1 VVESNMEKL
10 REIFA
15 FVCFAMGVCSLILAV
30 FQAWQGKVT
39 SAAALGLAV
48 AVCAIVLYLSQIKTL
63 KVWQVEVE
71 LRETLDRAEEI
82 IGRVRKLAAISARAS
97 YLTIAWGNRLG
108 TPTAKDKQV
117 VLDAIDAQLTDL
129 KVTSDE
135 RAVIVRPWVQ
145 MIKADFFF
153 LFTQVIR
160 EFATLKA
167 SDLTAKIHATNSK
180 EANDA
185 AMAHS
190 DLISPWSKQ
199 NEKFKPM
206 QRLENKSLAVVIDE
220 YMPGKGGWLSE
231 KELAAIEVFKNEII
245 QLNEDSEKKGGYTAK
260 AADYY
265 DQYSNRQAE
274 KAKELWGKVPK

>member
-1 VVESNMEKL
+1 MEKL

-15 FVCFAMGVCSLILAV
+15 FVCFAMGICSLILAV
-30 FQAWQGKVT
+30 FQAWHGKVV
-39 SAAALGLAV
+39 SAAALGLAF
-48 AVCAIVLYLSQIKTL
+48 AVCGMVLFLSQVKTL

-117 VLDAIDAQLTDL
+117 VLDDIDAQLTDL

-145 MIKADFFF
+145 MIRADFFF
-153 LFTQVIR
+153 LFTRVVR

-167 SDLTAKIHATNSK
+167 SDLTAKIHATKSQ

-185 AMAHS
+185 SMAHS
-190 DLISPWSKQ
+190 HLITPWSKQ
-199 NEKFKPM
+199 NENFQPL
-206 QRLENKSLAVVIDE
+206 QRLENKSLATVFDE

-231 KELAAIEVFKNEII
+231 KEIAAIGVFKQEII
-245 QLNEDSEKKGGYTAK
+245 RLNADSEKKGGYTAE

-265 DQYSNRQAE
+265 DRYAKRQDE
-274 KAKELWGKVPK
+274 KAKDLWDASKR